1 MLNKVRIHQCFY
13 LILSLFLIFITQRNI
28 FPKVTDINPSIA
40 ILFLIIM
47 SFGVSHGAADS
58 IVIWKTFTK
67 VKMKAIAFLIYL
79 LIVFLGLL
87 LWFQSPVLGLIILL
101 LMSIIHFGQSDLSY
115 LGRASRSMKI
125 SWGFVMTL
133 LPVIFF
139 QDDVKSI
146 FDTLLSSDI
155 NLAVFSSLR
164 IMTIGFIGSFLFFVW
179 TAKDITNKG
188 KLFLALEFLT
198 TIIMASLLNPL
209 YWFTIYF
216 CFLHGLR
223 ALINIG
229 IKSLRDFLFLIAFTL
244 PVTFFSYFILF
255 ENLQIK
261 YLSIIFSVLMALTIS
276 HMLLPSINRSLL
288 KTFD

>member
-13 LILSLFLIFITQRNI
+13 LILSLFLIFIIQRNI

-67 VKMKAIAFLIYL
+67 AKMKALAFLIYL
-79 LIVFLGLL
+79 LIVFLGLF

-115 LGRASRSMKI
+115 LSRASRSMKI

-139 QDDVKSI
+139 HDDVKLI

-164 IMTIGFIGSFLFFVW
+164 IVTIGFIGSFLFLVW
-179 TAKDITNKG
+179 TTKDITNKD

-198 TIIMASLLNPL
+198 TIIMASLLSPL

>member
-1 MLNKVRIHQCFY
+1 M
-13 LILSLFLIFITQRNI
+13 
-28 FPKVTDINPSIA
+28 
-40 ILFLIIM
+40 
-47 SFGVSHGAADS
+47 
-58 IVIWKTFTK
+58 
-67 VKMKAIAFLIYL
+67 
-79 LIVFLGLL
+79 FLGLL

-115 LGRASRSMKI
+115 LSRASRSMKI
-125 SWGFVMTL
+125 SWGFVMSL

-139 QDDVKSI
+139 QNDVKSI

-164 IMTIGFIGSFLFFVW
+164 IMTIGFIGSFLFFVC
-179 TAKDITNKG
+179 TAKGMTNKD

-198 TIIMASLLNPL
+198 TIMLARLLHPL
-209 YWFTIYF
+209 YWFTFYF

-229 IKSLRDFLFLIAFTL
+229 IKSLRDFLFLIIFTL

>member
-1 MLNKVRIHQCFY
+1 
-13 LILSLFLIFITQRNI
+13 
-28 FPKVTDINPSIA
+28 
-40 ILFLIIM
+40 M

-67 VKMKAIAFLIYL
+67 IKIKVIAFLIYL

-87 LWFQSPVLGLIILL
+87 LWFQSPILGLIILL

-115 LGRASRSMKI
+115 LSQASQSMKI

-139 QDDVKSI
+139 ENDVKLI
-146 FDTLLSSDI
+146 FDTLVNF
-155 NLAVFSSLR
+155 NLNIAVFSSLR
-164 IMTIGFIGSFLFFVW
+164 LITFGFIGSFLFFVC
-179 TAKDITNKG
+179 TAKGITK
-188 KLFLALEFLT
+188 KDKFFLVLEFLT
-198 TIIMASLLNPL
+198 TIMMASFLNPL
-209 YWFTIYF
+209 YWFTFYF

-229 IKSLRDFLFLIAFTL
+229 IKSLRDFLFLIIFTL

-255 ENLQIK
+255 ESLQIK